1 MRRIALV
8 ASIALASVFA
18 PAPLRAQATG
28 FRILQPMADHVTQI
42 DDPVLHQR
50 VYYVPTMLD
59 YIHWGRLHTA
69 ASRPVVTVPSG
80 SLVTFDVVSH
90 EGILEDQGRDPV
102 RFFGQRGIPRDQ
114 VLDDAIAVARSSI
127 PHSLTADGPHVISPP
142 VAVEGAVR
150 GDILRIDVVA
160 LEPRVPYGVTSMRH
174 GRGALP
180 GVFPPGPPAEP
191 NADAAHP
198 ERYHDTSIVISLQR
212 QNGAWV
218 NVLHARGRDIHIP
231 FRPFLGTMGVA
242 ADSATPPHSTPP
254 AYYGGN
260 IDLRHLVAGST
271 LYLPVQVPGALF
283 YVADS
288 HFSQGNGEVDAT
300 AIEASLRATVRLTRI
315 PAGTVTAPLRGRL
328 ASPFAET
335 PDYWIAIGLSPD
347 LNVALQNAVQ
357 QGIDFLSGR
366 FGISPLDAY
375 AYESTD
381 VDFDVTEFVD
391 ITRGVHGL
399 IPKRAFP
406 GSPRGAERRR
416 TNGAAVVATRA
427 SQRRSK

>member
-1 MRRIALV
+1 MRHTAYVSALALV
-8 ASIALASVFA
+8 SAI
-18 PAPLRAQATG
+18 APLRAQTTT
-28 FRILQPMADHVTQI
+28 FRVLQPISDHVMQI

-69 ASRPVVTVPSG
+69 ASRPAVTVPSG

-90 EGILEDQGRDPV
+90 EGILEDQGRDPL

-114 VLDDAIAVARSSI
+114 ILDDAIAVARSSI
-127 PHSLTADGPHVISPP
+127 PHSLTGDGPHVISPP
-142 VAVEGAVR
+142 VAVQGANR
-150 GDILRIDVVA
+150 GDILRIDVIA

-180 GVFPPGPPAEP
+180 AVFPPGPPAEP
-191 NADAAHP
+191 NADPAHP
-198 ERYHDTSIVISLQR
+198 ERYHDTSIVLTLR
-212 QNGAWV
+212 RENGAWV
-218 NVLHARGRDIHIP
+218 NVLHARGRDIRIP

-260 IDLRHLVAGST
+260 LDLRHLVAGST
-271 LYLPVQVPGALF
+271 LYLPVLVPGALF

-300 AIEASLRATVRLTRI
+300 AIEASSRATVRLTRI
-315 PAGTVTAPLRGRL
+315 PAGTITAPLGGHL
-328 ASPFAET
+328 SSPFAESR
-335 PDYWIAIGLSPD
+335 DYWIAIGLSPD

-357 QGIDFLSGR
+357 QGIDFLVTR
-366 FGISPLDAY
+366 FGISPRDAY

-406 GSPRGAERRR
+406 IDARGAELRRH
-416 TNGAAVVATRA
+416 NGNAAVVASRVR
-427 SQRRSK
+427 QRQ

>member
-1 MRRIALV
+1 MRHSSLLYV
-8 ASIALASVFA
+8 VALATASA
-18 PAPLRAQATG
+18 IAPLRAQATA
-28 FRILQPMADHVTQI
+28 FRVLQPLSDHVMQI
-42 DDPVLHQR
+42 QDPVLHRR

-69 ASRPVVTVPSG
+69 ASRPAVTVPSG

-114 VLDDAIAVARSSI
+114 VLDDAIAVARSNI
-127 PHSLTADGPHVISPP
+127 PHSLTGDGPHVISPP
-142 VAVEGAVR
+142 VAIEGASP
-150 GDILRIDVVA
+150 GDILRVDVIA

-180 GVFPPGPPAEP
+180 AIFPPGPPPEP
-191 NADAAHP
+191 NADPAHP
-198 ERYHDTSIVISLQR
+198 ERYHDTSIVISLR
-212 QNGAWV
+212 RENGAWV
-218 NVLHARGRDIHIP
+218 NVLHARNGRDIRIP
-231 FRPFLGTMGVA
+231 YRPFLGTMGVA

-254 AYYGGN
+254 SYYGGN

-271 LYLPVQVPGALF
+271 LYLPVLVPGALF

-288 HFSQGNGEVDAT
+288 HFAQGNGEVDAT
-300 AIEASLRATVRLTRI
+300 AVEASLRATVRLTRI
-315 PAGTVTAPLRGRL
+315 PGGTAGAPLGGRL
-328 ASPFAET
+328 RSPFAET
-335 PDYWIAIGLSPD
+335 PEYWIPIGLNPD
-347 LNVALQNAVQ
+347 LDVALQNAVQ
-357 QGIDFLSGR
+357 QGVDFLVDR
-366 FGISPLDAY
+366 FGISPVDAY
-375 AYESTD
+375 AFESVD

-406 GSPRGAERRR
+406 GVTRRAEVRRAR
-416 TNGAAVVATRA
+416 RATAVA
-427 SQRRSK
+427 SR